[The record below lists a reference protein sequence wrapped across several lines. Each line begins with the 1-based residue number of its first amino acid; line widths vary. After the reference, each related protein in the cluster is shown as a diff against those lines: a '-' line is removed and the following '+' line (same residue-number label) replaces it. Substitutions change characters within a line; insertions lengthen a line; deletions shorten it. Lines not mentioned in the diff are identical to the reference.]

1 MPTPAP
7 DPRRARDLKLIHAA
21 RRQMAWD
28 EATYRAI
35 LERVTGKASAADL
48 NAKERKQVLDD
59 FARLGWKPQKTKG
72 HRNPN
77 ANAKT
82 VDPDLALTGAGWGKG
97 RLISKIGALLAAAK
111 PPRGWAYA
119 DGCARNMFGIESV
132 RFCNAE
138 QLRRIIAA
146 LTYDAKRRANREEN
160 RS

>member
-21 RRQMAWD
+21 KRQMAWD

-35 LERVTGKASAADL
+35 LERVTGKVSAADL
-48 NAKERKQVLDD
+48 SAKERKAVLDD
-59 FARLGWKPQKTKG
+59 FARLGWKPQKVKG

-77 ANAKT
+77 ANAKA
-82 VDPDLALTGAGWGKG
+82 VDPDLALTGAGWGKD
-97 RLISKIGALLAAAK
+97 RLISKIGALLASAK
-111 PPRGWAYA
+111 PPRSWAYA
-119 DGCARNMFGIESV
+119 DGCARKMFKVESV

-146 LTYDAKRRANREEN
+146 LAYDAKRRAKEEEN
-160 RS
+160 QA